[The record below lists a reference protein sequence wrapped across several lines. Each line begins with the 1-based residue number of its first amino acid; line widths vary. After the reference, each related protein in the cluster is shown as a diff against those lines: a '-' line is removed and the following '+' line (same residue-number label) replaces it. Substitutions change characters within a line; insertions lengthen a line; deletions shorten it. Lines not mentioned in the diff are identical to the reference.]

1 MLDLYSFSLVSLGV
15 IIKGQIMDSIFKE
28 IEKDMEE
35 FFKEMDK
42 IIENNA

>member
-1 MLDLYSFSLVSLGV
+1 
-15 IIKGQIMDSIFKE
+15 MDSIFKE
-28 IEKDMEE
+28 IEKEMEE

>member
-1 MLDLYSFSLVSLGV
+1 
-15 IIKGQIMDSIFKE
+15 MDSIFKE

-42 IIENNA
+42 IIERMRGENKT

>member
-15 IIKGQIMDSIFKE
+15 I

>member
-15 IIKGQIMDSIFKE
+15 IIKGYIVDSIFKE

>member
-1 MLDLYSFSLVSLGV
+1 
-15 IIKGQIMDSIFKE
+15 MDSIFKE